1 MIQNRRANCFTRKF
15 TLEMG
20 PDPFVSQATQVNS
33 NLCRRNGGRTEFNMI
48 ACKRILAVLTAFIL
62 MTMPYAASAAEIGQ
76 PITVVT
82 EDGTLL
88 PNSYLIEGTTYVPFR
103 AFCDAFGI
111 GGRVEWREETRTA
124 TYTAEELEIEAE
136 IGQPYL
142 TANGRILFRNAEN
155 KLIDGRTYVPVRA
168 LAAAFDRE
176 VIWKDSGT
184 AAERTVTL
192 SGKSRAIASAETVY
206 DAESLFWLARVIR
219 AEAEGEPLLGK
230 IAVGNVVMNRVASE
244 LFPDTV
250 YEVIFD
256 TRGGSVQFY
265 RPGDVH
271 VQKEPTA
278 ECLLAAMICLEG
290 YSISNQAL
298 FYLNPRIASSFWIV
312 RNRSYLFSIGL
323 HDFYA

>member
-1 MIQNRRANCFTRKF
+1 MITY
-15 TLEMG
+15 
-20 PDPFVSQATQVNS
+20 
-33 NLCRRNGGRTEFNMI
+33 
-48 ACKRILAVLTAFIL
+48 KRIFAVLTALFL
-62 MTMPYAASAAEIGQ
+62 LAMPYAASAAEIGQ

-82 EDGTLL
+82 EEGVLL

-111 GGRVEWREETRTA
+111 GGQVGWQEETRTA
-124 TYTAEELEIEAE
+124 TYTAEDLEIEAQ

-155 KLIDGRTYVPVRA
+155 KLIGGRTYVPVRA

-176 VIWKDSGT
+176 VTWRDGT
-184 AAERTVTL
+184 EASDRRVTL
-192 SGKSRAIASAETVY
+192 LGRSRAIANAEEFY

-278 ECLLAAMICLEG
+278 ECLLAAKICLEG
-290 YSISNQAL
+290 YSVSNQAL
-298 FYLNPRIASSFWIV
+298 FYLNPRIATSFWIV
-312 RNRSYLFSIGL
+312 QNRSYLFSIGL